1 MATYKGIEQELKDA
15 KAEYGKAVKK
25 LEEWEQRKYGG
36 EKLNELEE
44 ELIVGNFNEAE
55 RGKREGWR
63 NRLLGDKERL
73 EKKVDNWEKQVQDL
87 QKALA
92 NFGKGEGNEQIA

>member
-1 MATYKGIEQELKDA
+1 MATIEEIRQELT
-15 KAEYGKAVKK
+15 KAEVRLDEATKK
-25 LEEWEQRKYGG
+25 LEKWEDGKYQGV
-36 EKLNELEE
+36 KLNELEE

-73 EKKVDNWEKQVQDL
+73 EKKVDNWEKQVVFL
-87 QKALA
+87 QQELTK
-92 NFGKGEGNEQIA
+92 FSGGEGNEQIA

>member
-1 MATYKGIEQELKDA
+1 MATIERIDQELK
-15 KAEYGKAVKK
+15 KAEARFDEAVKK
-25 LEEWEQRKYGG
+25 LEEWEQRKYGE

-73 EKKVDNWEKQVQDL
+73 EKKVDNWEKQVVFL
-87 QKALA
+87 QQELTK
-92 NFGKGEGNEQIA
+92 FSGGEGNEQIA